1 MQIAYRSPECFYPK
15 QQSIYDCDTRF
26 TYTMSAN
33 KTGKTFSHA
42 IWINE
47 QCILGPEGTDYA
59 WLAPVFATSEIAF
72 KLLKKLIV
80 QSNLYNKLADENSE
94 LQFNFN
100 NSKMRI
106 TYPNGNILHFLS
118 GKNVDAIYGKEIH
131 AGVVDE
137 ATRLSEAAWDA
148 FLTTFFVT
156 EGPIKLI
163 SNQTI
168 KNNWFYKLWDRA
180 MQGLDESGTAF
191 KLTAHDAIEAG
202 IMPQSVFDYA
212 KKHFRPA
219 VFKRDFLA
227 IVPESEVSVFDY
239 EKIYD
244 NIIEDTGNNSLN
256 KVHYAGID
264 LGFTEG
270 QKSDWTV
277 VIGMD
282 KNGKVRFFKR
292 FKAMGEALTD
302 KLKAYIGNR
311 KAYIDATAGG
321 GQTIYSFLKKDC
333 KNLEPF
339 TISNTSKQVLIET
352 LCHYINGGKIKYP
365 EIKELIDELL
375 AYEVEE
381 TATGKTTYNN
391 GKDANHD
398 DTVIALA
405 LAVLK
410 LKEEEDKGD
419 LAFDTFF

>member
-1 MQIAYRSPECFYPK
+1 MQIAYRKPTCFYPK
-15 QQSIYDCDTRF
+15 QQAIYDCDKRF

-47 QCILGPEGTDYA
+47 KCILGPEGTDYA
-59 WLAPVFATSEIAF
+59 WLAPVFSTSEIAY
-72 KLLKKLIV
+72 KLLHRLIIG
-80 QSNLYNKLADENSE
+80 SNLYKKLAEENSE
-94 LQFNFN
+94 KQFNFN
-100 NSKMRI
+100 ASKMRI
-106 TYPNGNILHFLS
+106 TYPNSNILHFLS
-118 GKNVDAIYGKEIH
+118 GKNVAAIYGKEIH

-137 ATRLSEAAWDA
+137 ATRLSEEAWDA

-156 EGPIKLI
+156 DGPIKLI

-168 KNNWFYKLWDRA
+168 KNNWFYKKWDKA
-180 MQGLDESGTAF
+180 MKGNDDSAEAF

-212 KKHFRPA
+212 QKHFRPA
-219 VFKRDFLA
+219 IFKRDFLA
-227 IVPESEVSVFDY
+227 IVPDSEVSVFDY
-239 EKIYD
+239 DKVYD
-244 NIIEDTGNNSLN
+244 NIIDDLENSLN
-256 KVHYAGID
+256 KVHYLGVD

-270 QKSDWTV
+270 QKSDWTCCV
-277 VIGMD
+277 GLD
-282 KNGKVRFFKR
+282 KQGTLKFFKR

-311 KAYIDATAGG
+311 KCYLDATAGG

-333 KNLEPF
+333 SNLEPYVLN
-339 TISNTSKQVLIET
+339 NTSKQVLIET

-381 TATGKTTYNN
+381 TKTGKTTYNN
-391 GKDANHD
+391 GKSANHD

-405 LAVLK
+405 LAVLT
-410 LKEEEDKGD
+410 LKNEEDKGS
-419 LAFDTFF
+419 LPFDYFF